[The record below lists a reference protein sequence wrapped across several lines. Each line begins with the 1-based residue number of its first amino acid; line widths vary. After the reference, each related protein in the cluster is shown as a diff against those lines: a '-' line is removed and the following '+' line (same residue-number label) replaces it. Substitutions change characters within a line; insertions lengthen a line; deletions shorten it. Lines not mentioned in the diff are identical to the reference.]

1 MGGEPIAG
9 STAGCTRQIW
19 LDYKL
24 TVALVIYWLTLL
36 RRAPAAAEAST
47 AEEVSKVHC
56 CGHLSSQWP
65 RLLACTVLMS
75 HSRALCAVLCE
86 RARLAAPAAVALLR
100 AFCCCCCFGSLVL
113 PTAVTVT
120 TSQASRRV
128 FRSRD
133 AELPLLYI
141 SCPGAGRLT
150 DPVPRTKYGCII
162 VTRCQDDKRRT
173 VYCS

>member
-120 TSQASRRV
+120 CDHVTSIATRLPESRCRTAPALYKLPRGRPPH
-128 FRSRD
+128 RSCTQV
-133 AELPLLYI
+133 PYKI
-141 SCPGAGRLT
+141 RLH
-150 DPVPRTKYGCII
+150 
-162 VTRCQDDKRRT
+162 
-173 VYCS
+173 YCNTLSG